1 MLRLAGYTLAA
12 AVALALGG
20 CQETGAPPNV
30 RPSMSS
36 VLDASAAENGK
47 YIVVFTGD
55 DAPDDF
61 EARVVARGGTIDEI
75 MTGAG
80 LAIISGLSE
89 AGAADLASTDGVRG
103 VSVDRTVGD
112 RKSTRLNSSHS
123 SISYAVFCLKK
134 KKKTKSTKRMRLN
147 NS

>member
-12 AVALALGG
+12 AVALALSG
-20 CQETGAPPNV
+20 CQDTGAPPNV

-89 AGAADLASTDGVRG
+89 AGAADLASTDGEWG
-103 VSVDRTVGD
+103 VLGYGTD
-112 RKSTRLNSSHS
+112 
-123 SISYAVFCLKK
+123 SYE
-134 KKKTKSTKRMRLN
+134 
-147 NS
+147 